1 MGRSSK
7 CHHEASS
14 QSTLRLLQVESVG
27 EKHKARYSCECT
39 VCKRMTDWYL
49 TRYEAQVEAWYECWM
64 EEYA

>member
-27 EKHKARYSCECT
+27 KKHKTRYSCECT
-39 VCKRMTDWYL
+39 VCKRMTDWYY

-64 EEYA
+64 KEEW